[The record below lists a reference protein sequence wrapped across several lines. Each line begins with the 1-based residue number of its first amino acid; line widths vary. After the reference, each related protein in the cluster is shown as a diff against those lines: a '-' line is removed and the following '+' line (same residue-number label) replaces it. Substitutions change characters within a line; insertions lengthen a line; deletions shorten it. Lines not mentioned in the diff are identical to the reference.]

1 MSASEVYFWT
11 IKNLMVFNVKNIHMY
26 TQSSCLPDTYSA
38 QMWLYYLLNSLLQ
51 STYMLFFFIRT
62 SKFWLSLGL
71 FLIFP
76 IHLLKILAKSQPG
89 CSYKVCS
96 Y

>member
-1 MSASEVYFWT
+1 MKVD
-11 IKNLMVFNVKNIHMY
+11 IH
-26 TQSSCLPDTYSA
+26 A
-38 QMWLYYLLNSLLQ
+38 I
-51 STYMLFFFIRT
+51 FFIRT

-96 Y
+96 YKEKSVYMFEAKLRLPFLVGGSSAISCVKTVQVK